1 MIFQVKA
8 TPSVSE
14 RDMFG
19 WWTCSVLDMFSFGY
33 VHLVSGYPPPLVALA
48 SLQLIKVFQKL
59 FLSRILSAYM
69 NIFRL
74 SGIFLSNIF
83 LLWVW
88 HRNTARL
95 HFWLTVRYLGASHF
109 ERLVRNS
116 AVLKFCFDI
125 TSRSAVIDEKWP
137 KMQFFFQI
145 FFYPE

>member
-83 LLWVW
+83 IDLLFFLGVTDS
-88 HRNTARL
+88 NT
-95 HFWLTVRYLGASHF
+95 HFY
-109 ERLVRNS
+109 
-116 AVLKFCFDI
+116 
-125 TSRSAVIDEKWP
+125 
-137 KMQFFFQI
+137 
-145 FFYPE
+145 